1 MDTQS
6 LKAFVTVADLNSFSH
21 AAEKLHLTQPAITK
35 RIQSLES
42 HLDTRLFD
50 RLGRRLFLTEAG
62 QCLLPNARRI
72 LQLMESSRQALDDL
86 AGPVRGKLKLV
97 TSHHIGLH
105 RLPIVLKDF
114 KKQYPQVSVSITY
127 MNSRETHE
135 AILAGEADLGVTT
148 REIIPDDSLTLHEIW
163 HDRLLFVTAR
173 EHPLASKHAIGLE
186 ELCNYPALLPDER
199 FFTGRIVREFFR
211 EAGLGLK
218 LEEGLSTDYMET
230 LRVLVAIGGTWTV
243 LPHTMVNSPELGVLD
258 LKENPL
264 TRSLICMH
272 HRDLTLNSASRAFL
286 EILQQHRDLQ

>member
-6 LKAFVTVADLNSFSH
+6 LKAFVTVADLNSFSQ

-35 RIQSLES
+35 RIQGLEN

-50 RLGRRLFLTEAG
+50 RIGRQLFLTEAG

-86 AGPVRGKLKLV
+86 SGPVRGKLRLV

-105 RLPIVLKDF
+105 RLPVVLKDYKHQF
-114 KKQYPQVSVSITY
+114 SGVSVNIRY

-148 REIIPDDSLTLHEIW
+148 REIVPDDSLTLHEIW
-163 HDRLLFVTAR
+163 HDRLLFVAAVD
-173 EHPLASKHAIGLE
+173 HPLAKAKQITLAQ
-186 ELCNYPALLPDER
+186 LCDYPALLPDKR
-199 FFTGRIVREFFR
+199 FYTGRIVREFF
-211 EAGLGLK
+211 EQHGLTLQ
-218 LEEGLSTDYMET
+218 LDEGLSTDYMET

-243 LPHTMVNSPELGVLD
+243 LPHTMIDSPELRVLD
-258 LKENPL
+258 VMDNPL

-272 HRDLTLNSASRAFL
+272 HRDLTLSRAAQAFL
-286 EILQQHRDLQ
+286 RVLKAHRDLP